1 MRLWLPLLAA
11 LLFPAAAQAVSL
23 EPVGTFTFP
32 IAATSPPGDP
42 RLFVVE
48 RGGSIRIV
56 DNGVTL
62 PTPFLTIPPTEL
74 STDGERGLLSMT
86 FAPDYAQSGRF
97 FTYSTDLGGDIRVDL
112 WHRSADPNVASPQ
125 RALVLRIEHSL
136 RHEHNGGDLHFGP
149 DGLLYVS
156 TGDGGGENDPDR
168 NGQTLIRG
176 GSDDE
181 QSTAL
186 LGKLLRI
193 DPGEAGG
200 YTIPQDNP
208 FVGRAD
214 ARGEIFAY
222 GLRNPFRFSF
232 DRSNGALLIGD
243 PGQDTLEE
251 VDYSATRGRGVNFGW
266 RCYEGAQPSPG
277 AVQPC
282 QAPGHVAPVFEYG
295 HGGGGCAITGGYVA
309 RDPTLP
315 SLAGRYVYADYCIG
329 DIRSIVPSSGAGD
342 ASTAIVLGFS
352 KVVSFGEDACGR
364 IYVVQRSGEVGR
376 LVEGAPSPCT
386 AELAVQPA
394 LGTTPEP
401 PSGTPPSATPPAAR
415 SGAPFKAIVL
425 ATWNVARRFTTL
437 RSLRVRA
444 PVGVMLDVRCAG
456 KGCVFKRRI
465 VKHTVRSP
473 TSLTRAFGSKR
484 RFSAGA
490 TISVRVTRKGPG
502 IYQRMAIRR
511 RSKPTVT
518 RGCISGKGTL
528 YRCAP

>member
-1 MRLWLPLLAA
+1 MAA
-11 LLFPAAAQAVSL
+11 
-23 EPVGTFTFP
+23 
-32 IAATSPPGDP
+32 
-42 RLFVVE
+42 
-48 RGGSIRIV
+48 IRIV

-62 PTPFLTIPPTEL
+62 PTPFLTIPPSEL

-86 FAPDYAQSGRF
+86 FAPDYARSGRF

-112 WHRSADPNVASPQ
+112 WHRSADPSVASPQ

-193 DPGEAGG
+193 DPSAAGG
-200 YTIPQDNP
+200 YTIPPDNP

-214 ARGEIFAY
+214 ARGEIYAY

-232 DRSNGALLIGD
+232 DRANGALLIGD
-243 PGQDTLEE
+243 PGQDTVEE

-266 RCYEGAQPSPG
+266 RCYEGTQPSPG
-277 AVQPC
+277 AAQPC
-282 QAPGHVAPVFEYG
+282 PAPGHVAPVFEYG

-329 DIRSIVPSSGAGD
+329 DIRSIVPSTGAGD
-342 ASTAIVLGFS
+342 ASTGIVLGFS

-364 IYVVQRSGEVGR
+364 IYVAQRSGEVGR
-376 LVEGAPSPCT
+376 LVDGPTSPCT
-386 AELAVQPA
+386 PQLAAEPV
-394 LGTTPEP
+394 PEAP
-401 PSGTPPSATPPAAR
+401 PEEAPAAPAGTR
-415 SGAPFKAIVL
+415 SAPTSKAPFKALVL
-425 ATWNVARRFTTL
+425 ATWKVSGPFTKL
-437 RSLRVRA
+437 LSLRLRA
-444 PVGVMLDVRCAG
+444 PVGVRVDVRCAG
-456 KGCVFKRRI
+456 KGCAFRRRI
-465 VKHTVRSP
+465 LGHTRRSP
-473 TSLTRAFGSKR
+473 TSLTRYFGAKR
-484 RFSAGA
+484 RLAAGA
-490 TISVRVTRKGPG
+490 TVTLRVTTRNGAG
-502 IYQRMAIRR
+502 IYQRMVTRR
-511 RSKPTVT
+511 RAKPTVT
-518 RGCISGKGTL
+518 RGCISIKGTL
-528 YRCAP
+528 YRCTP